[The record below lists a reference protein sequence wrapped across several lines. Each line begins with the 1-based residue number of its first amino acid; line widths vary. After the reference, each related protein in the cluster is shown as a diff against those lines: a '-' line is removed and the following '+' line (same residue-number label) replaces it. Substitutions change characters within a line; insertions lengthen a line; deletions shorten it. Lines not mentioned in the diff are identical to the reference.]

1 MSFFVFA
8 LIFAFI
14 LWRQLGKSRRP
25 EKGVQS
31 GASPLAAS
39 TDDDQDDQ
47 VEDIATDVAGLVSS
61 FLGQNS
67 KDLIEQAVGRAMQDS
82 GIRTGR
88 KSTEAIEPLRKAV
101 STKTTASQPRDKQ
114 RVKYLLDGDGGY
126 RQRTDR
132 TARLQQAFGGK
143 GLCSPRNSGPAKAR
157 QTNR

>member
-25 EKGVQS
+25 EKGVPS
-31 GASPLAAS
+31 GASPLTAS
-39 TDDDQDDQ
+39 TDDDQ

-82 GIRTGR
+82 GIRTDR
-88 KSTEAIEPLRKAV
+88 RSTEAIEPIRKAV
-101 STKTTASQPRDKQ
+101 SSKTTASQPREKQ
-114 RVKYLLDGDGGY
+114 RAKYLLDGDGGY

-143 GLCSPRNSGPAKAR
+143 GLCSPSHSGPAKAR

>member
-14 LWRQLGKSRRP
+14 LWRQLGKNRRP
-25 EKGVQS
+25 EKAVQPEAA
-31 GASPLAAS
+31 ASPLAAFA
-39 TDDDQDDQ
+39 DDDQ

-67 KDLIEQAVGRAMQDS
+67 KDLIEQAVGRAIQDARI
-82 GIRTGR
+82 GTDRR
-88 KSTEAIEPLRKAV
+88 STEAIEPIKKAV
-101 STKTTASQPRDKQ
+101 SSKTTASQPRDKQ
-114 RVKYLLDGDGGY
+114 RAKYLLDGDGGY

-132 TARLQQAFGGK
+132 TARLQQQFGGK
-143 GLCSPRNSGPAKAR
+143 GLCSPLHSGPAKAR